1 MVLMPLSTIFQLY
14 RAIRGGV
21 ILDEIQGMML
31 KGVLDYKKKQDPC
44 VINNEIKRGGNKRS
58 LMTKRIYINLL
69 LKRDTVYKQP

>member
-1 MVLMPLSTIFQLY
+1 MLKQLLND
-14 RAIRGGV
+14 RKQNPCV

-58 LMTKRIYINLL
+58 LMTKREPLWN
-69 LKRDTVYKQP
+69 